1 MTKIIIS
8 KEKYSELFAMI
19 SHPVLGVEM
28 GAFEVS
34 VMESKTLVGT
44 VLDMIWWKLIPGV
57 KIKVKWPCGEIVAGP
72 GPSDPRWRDWGGA
85 AYIKFPSADPN
96 DHYRPW
102 LEKNVG
108 KQGWDW
114 DWKIV
119 DRDLSTDQLT
129 IKFRLGKEQYAS
141 IVGIMWT

>member
-1 MTKIIIS
+1 MVMTIFSRPNYKRP
-8 KEKYSELFAMI
+8 KTLWD
-19 SHPVLGVEM
+19 
-28 GAFEVS
+28 EVS
-34 VMESKTLVGT
+34 VMECKTLVGT
-44 VLDMIWWKLIPGV
+44 VLGMIWWKLIPGV
-57 KIKVKWPCGEIVAGP
+57 KIKVKWPYGEIVAGP
-72 GPSDPRWRDWGGA
+72 GPSDPGWRDWGGA
-85 AYIKFPSADPN
+85 AYIKFPSAGPN

-119 DRDLSTDQLT
+119 DNDMSTDKLT